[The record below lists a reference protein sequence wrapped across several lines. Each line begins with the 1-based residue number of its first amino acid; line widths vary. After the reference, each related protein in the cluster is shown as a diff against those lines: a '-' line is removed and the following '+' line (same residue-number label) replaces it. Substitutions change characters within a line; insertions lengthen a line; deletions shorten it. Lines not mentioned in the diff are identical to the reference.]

1 MNVPQMLDYWGPSK
15 RLLGD
20 LNFLQKLK
28 DYDKDNIDPAVMA
41 TIRTVYLPNPR
52 FRPAI
57 VAKASSAAEGLCKW
71 ILALDMYDQ
80 AIRVVAP
87 KKLKLEEANAEYE
100 ATAAV
105 LEGKRAEVARLRERL
120 DALQEQLAAAV
131 LKKERLLAEVTLC
144 ESKLLKAEKLIG
156 RPRSRP

>member
-1 MNVPQMLDYWGPSK
+1 MIDYWGPSK
-15 RLLGD
+15 RLLSD

-28 DYDKDNIDPAVMA
+28 DYDKDNIDPLVMA
-41 TIRTVYLPNPR
+41 TIRSVYLPNPR

-57 VAKASSAAEGLCKW
+57 VAKASSAAQGLCKW

-87 KKLKLEEANAEYE
+87 KKLKLEKANAEYE

-105 LEGKRAEVARLRERL
+105 LEGKRAEVARLRKRL
-120 DALQEQLAAAV
+120 DALQEQLATAV
-131 LKKERLLAEVTLC
+131 LKKERLLTEVAIC
-144 ESKLLKAEKLIG
+144 ENKLLKAEKLIG
-156 RPRSRP
+156 RLGSRP